1 MATHVG
7 QAGNGTDGRQSG
19 GRRSGGRS
27 ARVRARDD
35 HTPTSGPPP
44 VGGRYRPLSEAEV
57 LKIHRAALDV
67 LARIGMA
74 DPIPEFRDAALE
86 KGCRLN
92 EHGRLCFPAALIEDL
107 VAGAA
112 RSFVLHGRAPGRDV
126 EISGESV
133 HFATGG
139 MAVKL
144 LDPETGRYRPS
155 TLKDLYDC
163 ARLVDTLENLQVFN
177 RTVVASEISDLY
189 AFDMNVAYACVAGT
203 SKPIGT
209 GFNEPEHVADGVAM
223 FDAVLGG
230 EGRFRARPF
239 STANCCAIVPPLR
252 FGSENSAVAI
262 EAARAGFPVKVAIA
276 AQAGATAPAALAGTL
291 VQTVA
296 EMLASLALVNL
307 VVPGHP
313 FLCGNWPFVSD
324 LRTGSFSGGGGEEA
338 VLNAASAQITNFYDL
353 PNSVAAGMT
362 DSKVPDNQAG
372 YEKGMT
378 NLLAGLAGANLVYE
392 SAGMTASLLGC
403 SLESYVIDNEMLG
416 AALRAIRGIEV
427 SDETLSLDVIE
438 EAVLGPGHYLGHP
451 QTLALMESEY
461 VYPRVGDRASPDE
474 WEADGAP
481 SIRERARARVTEVL
495 ESHYPATIDPVVDAE
510 LRARFPIQLPVEDM
524 RPSPAVRKTA

>member
-35 HTPTSGPPP
+35 HTPTSGPPA
-44 VGGRYRPLSEAEV
+44 GGRYRPLSEAEV
-57 LKIHRAALDV
+57 VKIHRAALDV

-112 RSFVLHGRAPGRDV
+112 RSFVLHGRASGRDV

-139 MAVKL
+139 MAVKV

-155 TLKDLYDC
+155 TLEDLYDC

-177 RTVVASEISDLY
+177 RTVVASEIEDLY

-203 SKPIGT
+203 TKPIGT
-209 GFNEPEHVADGVAM
+209 GFNAPEHVADGVAM

-252 FGSENSAVAI
+252 FGDENSAVAI
-262 EAARAGFPVKVAIA
+262 AATRAGFPVKVAIA

-461 VYPRVGDRASPDE
+461 VYPQVGDRASPDE

-481 SIRERARARVTEVL
+481 SIRARARARAKEVL
-495 ESHYPATIDPVVDAE
+495 ETHYPVTIDPEVDRK
-510 LRARFPIQLPVEDM
+510 LRARFPIQLAPEAM
-524 RPSPAVRKTA
+524 KPQRAERKTA